1 MLDSGPWFRIHPS
14 TKSAI
19 YFSTRS
25 SGRFTP
31 EHSPFGVLYAAKDIE
46 TALFEVFGDEMF
58 ENDHRIR
65 AFRWITYSVSEL
77 TLPKTR
83 VCNLASRDLR
93 TALNVELGTLMGQE
107 FDATH
112 AWALAIMAHPS
123 EAHGIVYRSRF
134 TLRNCVALFD
144 RGSTAALVEEE
155 LTGSLDLLPEA
166 NEFLDKY
173 QCMVV

>member
-1 MLDSGPWFRIHPS
+1 MLDSGPWFRIHRS
-14 TKSAI
+14 TKSAT
-19 YFSTRS
+19 YFSIRS
-25 SGRFTP
+25 GGRFTP
-31 EHSPFGVLYAAKDIE
+31 EHSPFGVLYAARDIE

-65 AFRWITYSVSEL
+65 AFRWMTYSVSKL

-83 VCNLASRDLR
+83 VCNLASRHVR
-93 TALNVELGTLMGQE
+93 ASLNVELGTLMGQE

-112 AWALAIMAHPS
+112 AWALAVMAHPS

-144 RGSTAALVEEE
+144 RGSTAALIEEE
-155 LTGSLDLLPEA
+155 LIEALDSLPEA

-173 QCMVV
+173 HCIVV